1 MRMKKLKELESFKE
15 RNRIM
20 LKKISITVLSFIMI
34 IVLSSISV
42 FATAYS
48 QTKTDNMNI
57 YTANYK
63 VAETATYHTTGDKR
77 WTYSNLKATY
87 LNGNSGKGV
96 SVSSKTTGNSSTTTT
111 QTTKRTIKL
120 SMTDYNY
127 QSHTSSK
134 TFTWTFDRKTNK
146 FK

>member
-57 YTANYK
+57 AYK
-63 VAETATYHTTGDKR
+63 WR
-77 WTYSNLKATY
+77 
-87 LNGNSGKGV
+87 
-96 SVSSKTTGNSSTTTT
+96 
-111 QTTKRTIKL
+111 
-120 SMTDYNY
+120 
-127 QSHTSSK
+127 
-134 TFTWTFDRKTNK
+134 
-146 FK
+146 

>member
-1 MRMKKLKELESFKE
+1 MKKLKELESFKE

-57 YTANYK
+57 YIIDHQTHLLYC
-63 VAETATYHTTGDKR
+63 
-77 WTYSNLKATY
+77 SNL
-87 LNGNSGKGV
+87 
-96 SVSSKTTGNSSTTTT
+96 
-111 QTTKRTIKL
+111 
-120 SMTDYNY
+120 
-127 QSHTSSK
+127 
-134 TFTWTFDRKTNK
+134 
-146 FK
+146 